1 MKNLQK
7 QIETKLQMTCKQ
19 ISELTGIRHDSV
31 KRTIKKLSET
41 GVISHPQ
48 IVDGKKSANG
58 VTPSYYIFT
67 GDQGERDSLVVI
79 AQVSPKATAMLVDE
93 WRSLRLQVDALRK
106 QLADR
111 NAARLQAPDMSLALK
126 EIREAQG
133 KPTPSHV
140 YSNDYDMINIIVLG
154 KKAKAY
160 KIDQGLDPKA
170 NLRDCMTAAEIHA
183 VKVLQDMN
191 TTLIKVGLDYHDR
204 KAKLQDYFMR
214 SLNSLLVMEVL
225 ELQS

>member
-1 MKNLQK
+1 
-7 QIETKLQMTCKQ
+7 
-19 ISELTGIRHDSV
+19 
-31 KRTIKKLSET
+31 
-41 GVISHPQ
+41 
-48 IVDGKKSANG
+48 
-58 VTPSYYIFT
+58 
-67 GDQGERDSLVVI
+67 
-79 AQVSPKATAMLVDE
+79 
-93 WRSLRLQVDALRK
+93 
-106 QLADR
+106 
-111 NAARLQAPDMSLALK
+111 MSWALK
-126 EIREAQG
+126 ESREAQG

-191 TTLIKVGLDYHDR
+191 TTLIKVGLDYHER
-204 KAKLQDYFMR
+204 KDKLQDYFMR